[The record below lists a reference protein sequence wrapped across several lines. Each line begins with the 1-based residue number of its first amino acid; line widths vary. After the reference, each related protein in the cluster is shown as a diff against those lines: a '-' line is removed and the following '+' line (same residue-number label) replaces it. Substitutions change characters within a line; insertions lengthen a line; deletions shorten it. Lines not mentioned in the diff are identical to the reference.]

1 MLVDADGKIQ
11 GSIGLQRTD
20 DPKTVN
26 FTNISVSNELRG
38 KSIGKTLVLFA
49 LNQSRILGFETVE
62 LATFGHHSDPDIRIM
77 ESARKLYEFLG
88 FKKFKETVYPFGT
101 WTKASTYWYRL

>member
-38 KSIGKTLVLFA
+38 KRIGKTLVLFA
-49 LNQSRILGFETVE
+49 LN
-62 LATFGHHSDPDIRIM
+62 
-77 ESARKLYEFLG
+77 
-88 FKKFKETVYPFGT
+88 
-101 WTKASTYWYRL
+101 